1 MHAQGPI
8 EFWGAGTMRTFRPLW
23 IAEELGLEYTLH
35 AIGPRTGETQTPHYT
50 GLNPKQKVP
59 FMTDGQFGLSESV
72 AISRYLI
79 ERYGGDDTMAL
90 PLTIESRAREDEW
103 VSYVYGEL
111 DETSLYVMRRHG
123 DLRGIYGDA
132 PAAVAAAKTYAEKHL
147 AVAGQFIDG
156 KDFLV
161 GDRLGLADVM
171 LVSCLDWAVHYGFE
185 LADSLRSYQAVHHAR
200 DAYRRAFDA
209 NYSK

>member
-1 MHAQGPI
+1 M
-8 EFWGAGTMRTFRPLW
+8 PLVP
-23 IAEELGLEYTLH
+23 APVK
-35 AIGPRTGETQTPHYT
+35 PRRPHYT

-79 ERYGGDDTMAL
+79 ERYGSDDTMAL
-90 PLTIESRAREDEW
+90 PLTIESRARRTSGSPTSMASWTKLPCTSCVGMEIC
-103 VSYVYGEL
+103 GEFM
-111 DETSLYVMRRHG
+111 VMPRRRLQRRRPMLKNIWH
-123 DLRGIYGDA
+123 
-132 PAAVAAAKTYAEKHL
+132 
-147 AVAGQFIDG
+147 VAGQFIDG

>member
-1 MHAQGPI
+1 
-8 EFWGAGTMRTFRPLW
+8 
-23 IAEELGLEYTLH
+23 
-35 AIGPRTGETQTPHYT
+35 
-50 GLNPKQKVP
+50 
-59 FMTDGQFGLSESV
+59 MTDGSFGLSESV

-79 ERYGGDDTMAL
+79 ECYGTDDTMVL
-90 PLTIESRAREDEW
+90 PSTIESRAREDEW

-123 DLRGIYGDA
+123 DLSGIYGDA
-132 PAAVAAAKTYAEKHL
+132 PAAVAAAKAYAEKHL
-147 AVAGQFIDG
+147 NVVAQFVDG
-156 KDFLV
+156 KDFLL

-185 LADSLRSYQAVHHAR
+185 LTDSLLTYQGVHHAR
-200 DAYRRAFDA
+200 DAYRRAHDA